1 MCMYICVCMCVLCLC
16 VCLRERER
24 EGLGWVST
32 FICST
37 FRQWCSNTF
46 QLHNPNRKTE
56 HINTTSI
63 TQKIIRVGCVWRCY
77 IKGNGVGGWGWKV
90 ISSRD
95 VMVLA
100 VHPTSEQ
107 REREKGERKEERER
121 MSVCRCTKNLPHSQ
135 KVLMTLGKEQKNKLT
150 TVQECNYILFYIHDG
165 DQRERERRSVW
176 VGRKGGGGGG
186 GR

>member
-1 MCMYICVCMCVLCLC
+1 MCACMCVY
-16 VCLRERER
+16 VCFMFVCMSERER

-37 FRQWCSNTF
+37 FRQWCSHTI

-90 ISSRD
+90 ISSHD

-100 VHPTSEQ
+100 VHQTSEQ
-107 REREKGERKEERER
+107 RER
-121 MSVCRCTKNLPHSQ
+121 
-135 KVLMTLGKEQKNKLT
+135 
-150 TVQECNYILFYIHDG
+150 
-165 DQRERERRSVW
+165 RERERENGARENVSLQVHKKSSTFTESADDT
-176 VGRKGGGGGG
+176 GKGVEKQTYNCP
-186 GR
+186 RV